1 MQAVRVSFAGSG
13 REDVAGRRA
22 PAARCRCAFQRAFRL
37 DECNGEDHDGEENRD
52 KRFGVAGDIK
62 VDHGVFRPFT
72 LLDAS
77 PPGKVYRV
85 TDLS

>member
-1 MQAVRVSFAGSG
+1 MICEGDAHPPPAVNALWSVRFV
-13 REDVAGRRA
+13 
-22 PAARCRCAFQRAFRL
+22 L
-37 DECNGEDHDGEENRD
+37 DERHGEDRDGEKNRD
-52 KRFGVAGDIK
+52 KRFGVAGEIK

-72 LLDAS
+72 VLDGS